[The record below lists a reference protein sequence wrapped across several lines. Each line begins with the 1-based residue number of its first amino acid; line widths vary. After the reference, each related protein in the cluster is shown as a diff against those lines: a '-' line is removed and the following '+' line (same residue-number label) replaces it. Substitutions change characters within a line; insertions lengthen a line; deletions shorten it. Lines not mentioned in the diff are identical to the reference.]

1 MCSSTGGLERPWGE
15 RGGTFKL
22 LVCNTE
28 SQPSIFLL
36 LFVCVLLM
44 MLALV
49 GVIRVEEGEVGE
61 SIDRVQP
68 SSQPKSCKTQP
79 IAQRE

>member
-1 MCSSTGGLERPWGE
+1 MCVARREGSSALGKG
-15 RGGTFKL
+15 GGTFKL
-22 LVCNTE
+22 LFATQKVSSRFSSSLRLCA
-28 SQPSIFLL
+28 
-36 LFVCVLLM
+36 
-44 MLALV
+44 ALV